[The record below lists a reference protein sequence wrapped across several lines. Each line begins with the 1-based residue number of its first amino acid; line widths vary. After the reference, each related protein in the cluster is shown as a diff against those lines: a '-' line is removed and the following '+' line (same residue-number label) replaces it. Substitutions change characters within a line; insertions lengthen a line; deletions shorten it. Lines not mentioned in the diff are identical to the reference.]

1 MPRRADNHEL
11 LISNGL
17 VMRDGGDPHRPER
30 ADILVRD
37 GVIAAIGPGLADA
50 HGADGVEVLD
60 ASQRLV
66 VPGFVNAHYH
76 SHDVL
81 AKGTME
87 ETPLETWRLLA
98 LPPQYPKRSR
108 EEVKARTLLG
118 ALECLRSGMTTVQDM
133 VTLYPFDP
141 DHLDAVVEAYEEI
154 GIRAVVAL
162 QYADIRGI
170 ETIPFWKEVFPE
182 ELHGQLSTAA
192 EPDRKIDQ
200 LGYFEDAFLKGARSF
215 DRISWAL
222 GPSAPERCTE
232 ALVRRTADLAERY
245 DLPIF
250 THIYESKGMALQAR
264 REYPQHAGSLIRRL
278 HKEGLLG
285 PRLNLAHSVW
295 LLPEEIALLGET
307 GTNVVINPLS
317 NMKLKSGIPP
327 IRALQ
332 EAGVSLALGC
342 DNCSCSDAQNMFH
355 AMKLFGLLV
364 HISDSEP
371 GPEQATAAFGAAT
384 TGGAHAVGR
393 DTDLGRIAIGSRAD
407 MVLLNLRDPSFVPL
421 NSAVRQL
428 VYTEGGR
435 GVETVI
441 VDGEVVVR
449 DGTLTTIDE
458 DDLLAQVLAV
468 IPKFREDFAAIE
480 KRVARLKPYL
490 AEAHRRIWAA
500 DVGGNRLFTG
510 H

>member
-1 MPRRADNHEL
+1 MARRPNKNTTL
-11 LISNGL
+11 VIKNGL

-30 ADILVRD
+30 ADVLVRD
-37 GVIAAIGPGLADA
+37 GAIAEIGPDLAVKDGDA
-50 HGADGVEVLD
+50 REVLD
-60 ASQRLV
+60 ASARLV
-66 VPGFVNAHYH
+66 IPGFINAHYH

-141 DHLDAVVEAYEEI
+141 EHLDAVVEAYEEI
-154 GIRAVVAL
+154 GVRAVVAL

-170 ETIPFWKEVFPE
+170 ETIPFWKEVFPVD
-182 ELHGQLSTAA
+182 LHGQLSTAA
-192 EPDRKIDQ
+192 EPDKRIDQ
-200 LGYFEDAFLKGARSF
+200 LAYFEDMFLKAPARF
-215 DRISWAL
+215 ERISWAL

-232 ALVRRTADLAERY
+232 ALIRRTADLAGRY

-264 REYPQHAGSLIRRL
+264 MEYPQHGGSLIRRL
-278 HKEGLLG
+278 QREGLLG

-295 LLPEEIALLGET
+295 LLPDEIELLGET
-307 GTNVVINPLS
+307 GTKVVINPLS

-355 AMKLFGLLV
+355 AMKLFGLMV
-364 HISDSEP
+364 HISHSEP
-371 GPEQATAAFGAAT
+371 GPEQAEAAFGAAT
-384 TGGAHAVGR
+384 RGGAHAVGADGR
-393 DTDLGRIAIGSRAD
+393 LGRIAPGHRAD
-407 MVLLNLRDPSFVPL
+407 LVLLNLRDPSFVPL

-441 VDGEVVVR
+441 VDGEVVIEDRVLR
-449 DGTLTTIDE
+449 TVNE
-458 DDLLAQVLAV
+458 DDLLAQVLDV
-468 IPKFREDFAAIE
+468 IPQFREDFAAI
-480 KRVARLKPYL
+480 KQRVARLQPYL

-510 H
+510 Q